1 MIDYA
6 LFSKIRHLN
15 QHDGLT
21 AQQIARELALDVRT
35 VKKWLDE
42 PQFKSRKSS
51 PRASKLDPFK
61 RDIVRLLQAHP
72 YTAIQILQRIREQ
85 GFDGRYTIV
94 KEYVRKVRPPK
105 HRAFLTLSF
114 APGECAQV
122 DWGSFGAVNV
132 GSTRRRLS
140 FFVMVL
146 CYSRMM
152 YVEFTVSQ
160 TMEHFLGCHQ
170 NAFECFGKAPKN
182 FREFAGIGPKLFH
195 PCLSTP

>member
-35 VKKWLDE
+35 VKKWLDA

-94 KEYVRKVRPPK
+94 KDYVRKVRPPRT
-105 HRAFLTLSF
+105 RAFLTLSF

-146 CYSRMM
+146 LQPHDVC
-152 YVEFTVSQ
+152 
-160 TMEHFLGCHQ
+160 
-170 NAFECFGKAPKN
+170 
-182 FREFAGIGPKLFH
+182 
-195 PCLSTP
+195 

>member
-1 MIDYA
+1 MIDYT
-6 LFSKIRHLN
+6 LFSQIRHLN
-15 QHDGLT
+15 RQDGLT

-42 PQFKSRKSS
+42 TQLKPRKSS

-61 RDIVRLLQAHP
+61 RDIIRLLEAHP
-72 YTAIQILQRIREQ
+72 YTAIQLLQRLREQ
-85 GFDGRYTIV
+85 GFEGGYSIV
-94 KEYVRKVRPPK
+94 KDYVRKVRPPK
-105 HRAFLTLSF
+105 TRAFLTLTF

-160 TMEHFLGCHQ
+160 TMEHF
-170 NAFECFGKAPKN
+170 
-182 FREFAGIGPKLFH
+182 FRVSSKRI
-195 PCLSTP
+195 